1 MDEMIKHFNDVVS
14 AMSISIKD
22 KMTILGLITAIGYK
36 YQDDC
41 KTYQDIIETDR
52 DEIQW
57 LKKCVNDL
65 SAADVRPVVRGEWI
79 WTVDDD
85 EYLGEYWKCNLCGE
99 HSYIGYNFCPNCG
112 VDMRES
118 KQETKQVG
126 ILGGE
131 ADG

>member
-41 KTYQDIIETDR
+41 KAYQDIIETDR

-65 SAADVRPVVRGEWI
+65 PAADVRPVVLCRDCINYVKSEEVNGEKMCVRDADWSVEDGCYYGF
-79 WTVDDD
+79 T
-85 EYLGEYWKCNLCGE
+85 EYPSPDW
-99 HSYIGYNFCPNCG
+99 FC
-112 VDMRES
+112 
-118 KQETKQVG
+118 
-126 ILGGE
+126 
-131 ADG
+131 ADGEKGEES